1 MIISRLFIA
10 AALAAAPSSVAAQAM
25 EWGGGDQRIQTIEYR
40 NDQVVR
46 VRAAPGYQVTIELA
60 SDERIENI
68 ALGDAGAWQ
77 VTANKAGNL
86 LFVKP
91 VQPNAPTNMSVTT
104 DVRTYNFELT
114 GVAEASGD
122 LPFSIRFRYPTALT
136 AMGANATTS
145 PVASGGMIADYRLH
159 GDKSL
164 YPAGIS
170 DDGVRTFI
178 EWPADGPLPAVY
190 SREGDRETLVNGYMR
205 GKFFVID
212 SVERQLVFRI
222 DGHRARANRVPA
234 LTPEKKP

>member
-1 MIISRLFIA
+1 MIVARTLFAVATAAISSA
-10 AALAAAPSSVAAQAM
+10 VGAQT
-25 EWGGGDQRIQTIEYR
+25 EWGGGDQRIQMIEYR
-40 NDQVVR
+40 NDLVVR

-60 SDERIENI
+60 SDERIESI
-68 ALGDAGAWQ
+68 AVGDAGAWQ

-114 GVAEASGD
+114 GATETTSD
-122 LPFSIRFRYPTALT
+122 IPFSIRFRYPAVAAATGL
-136 AMGANATTS
+136 NATTS
-145 PVASGGMIADYRLH
+145 PVAPGGMIADYRLR

-222 DGHRARANRVPA
+222 DKHRARADRVPV
-234 LTPEKKP
+234 LIPEKKP